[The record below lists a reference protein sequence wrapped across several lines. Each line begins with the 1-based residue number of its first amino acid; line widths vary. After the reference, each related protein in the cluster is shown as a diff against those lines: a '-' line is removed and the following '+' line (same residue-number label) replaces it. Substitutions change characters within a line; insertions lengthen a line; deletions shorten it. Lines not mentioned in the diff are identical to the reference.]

1 MARKTITILKIKI
14 SGTERSE
21 VLKLAISETLRRA
34 SGAQSVSNLKPFYI
48 VTPNPEIV
56 NHAQKDQTLR
66 EILNSADLS
75 LPDGIGIV
83 AANKFLSLPTP
94 RGQAPIKS
102 GQVAKFAKLLVCLGQ
117 AIKVGLSIPFNRK
130 WLESDLKVLPGRVI
144 FKELVKIA
152 AEKNMRIF
160 LLGSKPRIASQAAKN
175 LYTKYHILNTKYSSG
190 PLLNQD
196 GTPVSQAEEKKD
208 QEALKMI
215 NRFRPH
221 FLFVAFG
228 PPKQEKWVARNLNNL
243 NCGVIM
249 VIGGTL
255 DYFAGRA
262 PFPPKLFE
270 KLGLE
275 WLWRLIT
282 QPWRLKRILTAVI
295 IFPLKVYW
303 YKVTH

>member
-1 MARKTITILKIKI
+1 MARKTVTILKVKI
-14 SGTERSE
+14 SGTEPIE
-21 VLKLAISETLRRA
+21 VLKMAVSEALRRA
-34 SGAQSVSNLKPFYI
+34 NGAQSVSNLKPFYI

-56 NHAQKDQTLR
+56 NRAQKDEALR
-66 EILNSADLS
+66 KILNSADLS

-94 RGQAPIKS
+94 RGQA
-102 GQVAKFAKLLVCLGQ
+102 AKILRPLLCLGQ
-117 AIKVGLSIPFNRK
+117 AIKVGLSVLFNRK

-144 FKELVKIA
+144 FRELVKIA
-152 AEKNMRIF
+152 AEKNLRVF
-160 LLGSKPRIASQAAKN
+160 LLGSKPGVASQAAKN
-175 LYTKYHILNTKYSSG
+175 LNTKYHILNTKYSSG

-196 GTPVSQAEEKKD
+196 GTPADKSQEKQD
-208 QEALKMI
+208 QEVVKMI

-228 PPKQEKWVARNLNNL
+228 PPKQEKWVVSNLNRL
-243 NCGVIM
+243 NCGLAM

-262 PFPPKLFE
+262 PFPPKIFE

-282 QPWRLKRILTAVI
+282 QPNRLKRILTAVI
-295 IFPLKVYW
+295 VFPLKVYW
-303 YKVTH
+303 YKLTH